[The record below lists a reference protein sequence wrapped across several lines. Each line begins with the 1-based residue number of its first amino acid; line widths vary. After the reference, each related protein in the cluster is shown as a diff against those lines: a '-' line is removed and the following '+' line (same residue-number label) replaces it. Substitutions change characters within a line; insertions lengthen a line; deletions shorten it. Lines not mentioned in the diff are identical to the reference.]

1 MHPLFLK
8 NNSLAL
14 IQSPTVAVVILNWNG
29 KRFLEKFL
37 PSVMQTTYAATKIIV
52 ADNASTDDSVSFLN
66 QNYPSVAQ
74 IHNSSNEGFAKGY
87 NTALKQVEAKYYVL
101 LNSDVEVTPG
111 WIEPVI
117 ALMEKD
123 NSIAACQPKILS
135 YNNKA
140 TFEYAGAAGGWIDAY
155 GYAFCRGRLFNDCE
169 EDKGQYNTV
178 EPIFWASGCALFIRS
193 DIYHAVNGMDELF
206 FAHQEEI
213 DMCWRIQL
221 AGYKIMACPTSVVYH
236 VGGGT
241 LPQGNPRK
249 IFLNY
254 RNNLIMMY
262 KNYPFFERLWK
273 IPLRLILDGISVI
286 EKLTSG
292 DTSYLPPVLK
302 AHMSFYKWVFRKK
315 QKKYFP
321 LCKTGLP
328 QGVYKGSIV
337 WQYFAK
343 GRKKFSEII
352 DNKA

>member
-14 IQSPTVAVVILNWNG
+14 SQLPTVAVVILNWNG

-37 PSVMQTTYAATKIIV
+37 PSVMQTSYPAKIIV
-52 ADNASTDDSVSFLN
+52 ADNASTDDSISFLN
-66 QNYPSVAQ
+66 QYYPSVAQ
-74 IHNSSNEGFAKGY
+74 IHNPSNQGFARGY
-87 NTALKQVEAKYYVL
+87 NTALKQVESKYYVL

-117 ALMEKD
+117 ALLEKD
-123 NSIAACQPKILS
+123 SNIAACQPKILS
-135 YNNKA
+135 YNDK
-140 TFEYAGAAGGWIDAY
+140 TVFEYAGGAGGWIDKY

-169 EDKGQYNTV
+169 EDKGQYDAV

-193 DIYHAVNGMDELF
+193 EIYHAINGMDELF

-221 AGYKIMACPTSVVYH
+221 AGYKIMACPSSVVYH

-241 LPQGNPRK
+241 LPQGSPRK

-262 KNYPFFERLWK
+262 KNYTFFVRLWK
-273 IPLRLILDGISVI
+273 IPFRLILDGISVV

-292 DTSYLPPVLK
+292 DTSYMPPVFK
-302 AHMSFYKWVFRKK
+302 AHMSFYKWILSKK
-315 QKKYFP
+315 QKQYFP
-321 LCKTGLP
+321 AKKTGIP
-328 QGVYKGSIV
+328 GGVYKGSIV

-343 GRKKFSEII
+343 GKKKFSEII

>member
-14 IQSPTVAVVILNWNG
+14 SQLPTVAVVILNWNG

-37 PSVMQTTYAATKIIV
+37 PSVMQTTYPATKMIV
-52 ADNASTDDSVSFLN
+52 ADNASTDDSVAFLN
-66 QNYPSVAQ
+66 QYYPSVAQ
-74 IHNSSNEGFAKGY
+74 IHNPSNEGFAKGY
-87 NTALKQVEAKYYVL
+87 NTALKQVDAQYYVL

-117 ALMEKD
+117 ELMEKD
-123 NSIAACQPKILS
+123 SSIAACQPKILA
-135 YNNKA
+135 YNNK
-140 TFEYAGAAGGWIDAY
+140 TVFEYAGAAGGWIDAY

-169 EDKGQYNTV
+169 EDKGQYDAV

-193 DIYHAVNGMDELF
+193 HIYHAVNGMDELF

-221 AGYKIMACPTSVVYH
+221 AGYKIMACPASVVYH

-273 IPLRLILDGISVI
+273 IPFRLILDGISVI

-292 DTSYLPPVLK
+292 DTSYLPPVFK
-302 AHMSFYKWVFRKK
+302 AHMSFYKWVFSRK
-315 QKKYFP
+315 QKQYFP
-321 LCKTGLP
+321 SRKTGVL

>member
-14 IQSPTVAVVILNWNG
+14 SQLPTVAIVILNWNG
-29 KRFLEKFL
+29 KRFLEQFL
-37 PSVMQTTYAATKIIV
+37 PSVMQTTYAAAKIIV
-52 ADNASTDDSVSFLN
+52 ADNASTDDSIAFLN
-66 QNYPSVAQ
+66 QYYPSIVQ
-74 IHNSSNEGFAKGY
+74 IHNPSNQGFAKGY
-87 NTALKQVEAKYYVL
+87 NTALNQVQAKYYIL

-117 ALMEKD
+117 ELMEKD
-123 NSIAACQPKILS
+123 NTIAACQPKILS
-135 YNNKA
+135 YSNK
-140 TFEYAGAAGGWIDAY
+140 TGFEYAGAAGGWIDAY

-193 DIYHAVNGMDELF
+193 DIYHSVNGMDELF

-221 AGYKIMACPTSVVYH
+221 AGYKIMACPSSVVYH

-262 KNYPFFERLWK
+262 KNYPFFVRLWK
-273 IPLRLILDGISVI
+273 IPFRLILDGISVI

-292 DTSYLPPVLK
+292 DFSYLPPVFK
-302 AHMSFYKWVFRKK
+302 AHMSFYKWMFSKK
-315 QKKYFP
+315 QTQYFP
-321 LCKTGLP
+321 AKKAGIP
-328 QGVYKGSIV
+328 AGVYNNSIV

-343 GRKKFSEII
+343 GKKKFSEII